1 LFEPNGKILDYLQ
14 QIRAKHGAGYLVLI
28 DPDKWESK
36 QLPAIAAAANENGA
50 DAILIGGSLLMTSS
64 FDEIVKTIKKAA
76 DIPCI
81 IFPGSTIQ
89 ISRHADAILFLSLI
103 SGRNADYLIGV
114 QLMAAPIIRLLGVE
128 PIPTGYML
136 IESGRVTSAEFMS
149 NSRPIPRE
157 KNDIAQAT
165 ALAAE
170 YLGMRL
176 VYLEAGSGA
185 DLAVPPEMVKA
196 VSSYVNIPVIV
207 GGGIR
212 TPEEAEKRVKAGA
225 SFIVTG
231 NVLEKQQSHA
241 QLIRE
246 FAEAIHGAARQNDL
260 GQNY

>member
-1 LFEPNGKILDYLQ
+1 MDYLLQ
-14 QIRAKHGAGYLVLI
+14 ARAQRGAGYLVLI
-28 DPDKWESK
+28 DPDKWELK
-36 QLPAIAAAANENGA
+36 QLPDIASAASENGA
-50 DAILIGGSLLMTSS
+50 DAILIGGSLLLTSS

-76 DIPCI
+76 NIPCL
-81 IFPGSTIQ
+81 IFPGSNIQ

-103 SGRNADYLIGV
+103 SGRNPDYLIGV
-114 QLMAAPIIRLLGVE
+114 QVMAAPIIRLLGLE

-149 NSRPIPRE
+149 NSRPIPRQ

-170 YLGMRL
+170 FLGMRL
-176 VYLEAGSGA
+176 AYLEAGSGA
-185 DLAVPPEMVKA
+185 DLAVTPEMVKA
-196 VSSYVNIPVIV
+196 VSSYVSIPVIV

-225 SFIVTG
+225 SFVVTG
-231 NVLEKQQSHA
+231 NVLEKNGGV

-246 FAEAIHGAARQNDL
+246 FAEAIHSAVRQNDL

>member
-1 LFEPNGKILDYLQ
+1 MTQNSAKPWGGVLEYLLQ
-14 QIRAKHGAGYLVLI
+14 ARAQHGAGYLVLI
-28 DPDKWESK
+28 DPDKWELK
-36 QLPAIAAAANENGA
+36 QLPEIAASASENGA
-50 DAILIGGSLLMTSS
+50 DAILIGGSLLMRSS
-64 FDEIVKTIKKAA
+64 FDDMVKTIKAA
-76 DIPCI
+76 ASVPCI

-103 SGRNADYLIGV
+103 SGRNADFLIGV
-114 QLMAAPIIRLLGVE
+114 QVLAAPVLRLLGIE
-128 PIPTGYML
+128 TIPTGYML

-149 NSRPIPRE
+149 NSRPIPRD

-185 DLAVPPEMVKA
+185 DLPVTPEMVAA
-196 VSSYVNIPVIV
+196 VSSFVSVPVIV

-212 TPEEAEKRVKAGA
+212 TPEEAEKRVQAGA
-225 SFIVTG
+225 AFVVTG
-231 NVLEKQQSHA
+231 NVLEKNTNR

-246 FAEAIHGAARQNDL
+246 FAEAIHG
-260 GQNY
+260 